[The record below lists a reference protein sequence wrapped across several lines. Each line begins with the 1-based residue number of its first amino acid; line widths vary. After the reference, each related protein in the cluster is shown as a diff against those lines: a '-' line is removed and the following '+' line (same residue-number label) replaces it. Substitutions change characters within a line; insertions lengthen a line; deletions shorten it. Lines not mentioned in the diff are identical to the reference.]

1 MHVLRDTTSKYSL
14 PSILTRNPTNIVNY
28 YMNYSI
34 QQYKHT
40 KEDFV
45 FVNNHV
51 RLGAF
56 RRTRLYVAR
65 TVTM

>member
-1 MHVLRDTTSKYSL
+1 
-14 PSILTRNPTNIVNY
+14 
-28 YMNYSI
+28 MNYSI